1 MATRQDQEGSTAG
14 AEPRART
21 PPTLGLAA
29 RGSSLARVH
38 QGARR
43 FGRVVDNTPVG
54 LRLLAVVGFL
64 VVLGVI
70 LGVIKGASSVEQVA
84 VNGLVTGSYL
94 ALGAVGLSF
103 VYGILRLINFAHGDF
118 LTFGAYAALLLNVTA
133 HVGLILS
140 ILFGVAMT
148 AVLSLGLEIGLW
160 RPLRRRGA
168 AGLQLILASIGLAF
182 LLRYAIQFVAGP
194 DLQQLR
200 ANDTSSV
207 SLGGG
212 VYIGRTILI
221 STIVGYA
228 VLLIASL
235 TMRYTRLGKQMRA
248 LADNLDLAET
258 TGLDT
263 GRIILVTWALGG
275 ALAGLAGTLYVLSTG
290 AFDPQFGFTLLL
302 PLFAAVILGGAGS
315 PYGAIAGGLVIGLA
329 EEGST
334 LFVAPGWKV
343 VVAFGVLILVLLI
356 RPEGVFAP
364 AGRV

>member
-1 MATRQDQEGSTAG
+1 MAARQDHEGSTAS
-14 AEPRART
+14 AEPAQLIPPTVASAARAR
-21 PPTLGLAA
+21 
-29 RGSSLARVH
+29 SLARAHERV
-38 QGARR
+38 RR
-43 FGRVVDNTPVG
+43 IGRVVDDTPVR
-54 LRLLAVVGFL
+54 LRLVAVIGFL
-64 VVLGVI
+64 AVLGVI
-70 LGVIKGASSVEQVA
+70 LGAIKGASSVEQVLI
-84 VNGLVTGSYL
+84 NGLVTGSYL

-118 LTFGAYAALLLNVTA
+118 LTFGAYTTLFLNVTV
-133 HVGLILS
+133 HVELILS
-140 ILFGVAMT
+140 ILFGIVMT
-148 AVLSLGLEIGLW
+148 AVFSIGLEIGLW

-168 AGLQLILASIGLAF
+168 AGLQLILATIGLAF

-194 DLQQLR
+194 DLQQLH
-200 ANDTSSV
+200 ANNTSSV
-207 SLGGG
+207 SLGAG

-221 STIVGYA
+221 STLVGYA
-228 VLLIASL
+228 VLLITSL

-263 GRIILVTWALGG
+263 GKIIVVTWGVGG
-275 ALAGLAGTLYVLSTG
+275 ALAGLAGALYVLSTG

-315 PYGAIAGGLVIGLA
+315 PYGAIVGGLVIGIA

-343 VVAFGVLILVLLI
+343 VVAFGVLILALLI

>member
-1 MATRQDQEGSTAG
+1 MAARQDPEGSTAS
-14 AEPRART
+14 AEPRQLT
-21 PPTLGLAA
+21 PPVLDSAIP
-29 RGSSLARVH
+29 GSSRARVR
-38 QGARR
+38 QRARR
-43 FGRVVDNTPVG
+43 FGRVIDNTPLR

-64 VVLGVI
+64 VLVGVI
-70 LGVIKGASSVEQVA
+70 LGAIKGASSVEQVL

-118 LTFGAYAALLLNVTA
+118 LTFGAYMALFLNVTV
-133 HVGLILS
+133 HVELIFS

-148 AVLSLGLEIGLW
+148 ALLSIGLEVGLW

-194 DLQQLR
+194 DLQQLH

-228 VLLIASL
+228 VLLTASL
-235 TMRYTRLGKQMRA
+235 SMRYTRLGKQMRA
-248 LADNLDLAET
+248 LATISILPKQPASTPD
-258 TGLDT
+258 GSFWSP
-263 GRIILVTWALGG
+263 GRSEAHSRAWPEP
-275 ALAGLAGTLYVLSTG
+275 STYCRPVRLTPSS
-290 AFDPQFGFTLLL
+290 DSHSCYLCL
-302 PLFAAVILGGAGS
+302 PL
-315 PYGAIAGGLVIGLA
+315 
-329 EEGST
+329 
-334 LFVAPGWKV
+334 
-343 VVAFGVLILVLLI
+343 
-356 RPEGVFAP
+356 
-364 AGRV
+364 

>member
-1 MATRQDQEGSTAG
+1 MS
-14 AEPRART
+14 
-21 PPTLGLAA
+21 PTLDLAA
-29 RGSSLARVH
+29 RSRSAATVRQNAVRRVG
-38 QGARR
+38 Q
-43 FGRVVDNTPVG
+43 VLDNTPLA
-54 LRLLAVVGFL
+54 LRLAAVVGFL
-64 VVLGVI
+64 VVLGVVVAA
-70 LGVIKGASSVEQVA
+70 LKGATSVEQVS

-118 LTFGAYAALLLNVTA
+118 LTFGAYMTLLLNVTA
-133 HVGLILS
+133 HVALIPA

-148 AVLSLGLEIGLW
+148 SALSVALELGLW

-168 AGLQLILASIGLAF
+168 AGLQLILATIGLAF
-182 LLRYAIQFVAGP
+182 LLRYSIQFVAGP

-200 ANDTSSV
+200 VNDTSSV

-221 STIVGYA
+221 STIVGYV
-228 VLLIASL
+228 VLLIAAL

-248 LADNLDLAET
+248 LADSIDLAET

-263 GRIILVTWALGG
+263 GHLILITWAVGG

-302 PLFAAVILGGAGS
+302 PLFAAVLLGGAGS
-315 PYGAIAGGLVIGLA
+315 PYGAIAGGLVIGIA
-329 EEGST
+329 EEWST
-334 LFVAPGWKV
+334 LFVQPGWKV
-343 VVAFGVLILVLLI
+343 VVAFGVLILTLLV

>member
-1 MATRQDQEGSTAG
+1 M
-14 AEPRART
+14 
-21 PPTLGLAA
+21 PPTVDLAA
-29 RGSSLARVH
+29 RGRNAATVHRNVVRRV
-38 QGARR
+38 
-43 FGRVVDNTPVG
+43 GRVVDGASLG
-54 LRLLAVVGFL
+54 LRLAVVVGFL

-70 LGVIKGASSVEQVA
+70 FGAIKGASSVEQVS

-94 ALGAVGLSF
+94 AMGAVGLSF
-103 VYGILRLINFAHGDF
+103 VYGILRLINFAHGDY
-118 LTFGAYAALLLNVTA
+118 LTFGAYSTLLLNVTA
-133 HVGLILS
+133 HVALIPS

-148 AVLSLGLEIGLW
+148 SALSVALELGLW

-168 AGLQLILASIGLAF
+168 AGLQLILATIGLAF
-182 LLRYAIQFVAGP
+182 LLRYTIQFVAGP

-200 ANDTSSV
+200 INDTTSV

-212 VYIGRTILI
+212 VYVGRTILI
-221 STIVGYA
+221 STIVGYV
-228 VLLIASL
+228 VLMLSAL

-248 LADNLDLAET
+248 LADSLDLAET

-263 GRIILVTWALGG
+263 GRLIVITWAVGG

-302 PLFAAVILGGAGS
+302 PLFAAVLLGGAGS
-315 PYGAIAGGLVIGLA
+315 PYGAIAGGLIIGIA
-329 EEGST
+329 EEWST
-334 LFVAPGWKV
+334 LFVQPGWKV
-343 VVAFGVLILVLLI
+343 VVAFGVLIVTLLA

>member
-1 MATRQDQEGSTAG
+1 ML
-14 AEPRART
+14 
-21 PPTLGLAA
+21 PTLHLAA
-29 RGSSLARVH
+29 RGRGVATVR
-38 QGARR
+38 QNAGRR
-43 FGRVVDNTPVG
+43 IGQAVDNTPLA
-54 LRLLAVVGFL
+54 LRLLILVAVL

-70 LGVIKGASSVEQVA
+70 FATMKGAQAVEQVS
-84 VNGLVTGSYL
+84 VNGIVTGCYL

-118 LTFGAYAALLLNVTA
+118 LTLGAYMTLLLNVTA
-133 HVGLILS
+133 HVALIPS
-140 ILFGVAMT
+140 ILFGIAMT
-148 AVLSLGLEIGLW
+148 SALSVALELGLW

-168 AGLQLILASIGLAF
+168 AGLQLILATIGLAF
-182 LLRYAIQFVAGP
+182 LLRYSIQFVAGP

-200 ANDTSSV
+200 VNDTASV

-212 VYIGRTILI
+212 VYIGRTILV
-221 STIVGYA
+221 STLVGYA
-228 VLLIASL
+228 VLVASGL

-248 LADNLDLAET
+248 LSDSLDLAET

-263 GRIILVTWALGG
+263 SRLIVITWAVGG

-302 PLFAAVILGGAGS
+302 PLFAAVLLGGAGS
-315 PYGAIAGGLVIGLA
+315 PYGAIAGGLVIGIA
-329 EEGST
+329 EEWST
-334 LFVAPGWKV
+334 LFVQPGWMV
-343 VVAFGVLILVLLI
+343 VVAFGVLIVTLLI

>member
-1 MATRQDQEGSTAG
+1 MLPS
-14 AEPRART
+14 
-21 PPTLGLAA
+21 LHLAA
-29 RGSSLARVH
+29 RGRGVATVR
-38 QGARR
+38 QNAGRR
-43 FGRVVDNTPVG
+43 IGKAVDNTPLA
-54 LRLLAVVGFL
+54 LRLLILVAVL

-70 LGVIKGASSVEQVA
+70 FATMKGAQAVEQVS
-84 VNGLVTGSYL
+84 VNGIVTGCYL

-118 LTFGAYAALLLNVTA
+118 LTLGAYMTLLLNVTA
-133 HVGLILS
+133 HVALIPS
-140 ILFGVAMT
+140 ILFGIAMT
-148 AVLSLGLEIGLW
+148 SALSVALELGLW

-168 AGLQLILASIGLAF
+168 AGLQLILATIGLAF
-182 LLRYAIQFVAGP
+182 LLRYSIQFVAGP

-200 ANDTSSV
+200 VNDTASV

-212 VYIGRTILI
+212 VYIGRTILV
-221 STIVGYA
+221 STLVGYA
-228 VLLIASL
+228 VLVASGL

-248 LADNLDLAET
+248 LSDSLDLAET

-263 GRIILVTWALGG
+263 SRLIVITWAVGG

-302 PLFAAVILGGAGS
+302 PLFAAVLLGGAGS
-315 PYGAIAGGLVIGLA
+315 PYGAIAGGLVIGIA
-329 EEGST
+329 EEWST
-334 LFVAPGWKV
+334 LFVQPGWMV
-343 VVAFGVLILVLLI
+343 VVAFGVLIVTLLI